1 MTTRRKKKTA
11 AVVKRITI
19 RAGPT
24 GKARD
29 TASTRRASA
38 IKKEKRRVRAEAV
51 KYLSDE
57 AYVKEFLAELG
68 GVKSIDL
75 VGALEKR
82 KEVDEFKLAE
92 LLRMEVKAVRKILY
106 RLYEKKVVS
115 FRKTRDEEKGWYT
128 YIWKLEPNKIHELM
142 NGRKT
147 QAVNSLRE
155 KLERETQ
162 NQFFKCANGCMRIPF
177 EKAFELSFVCP
188 ECASKLEAFDNDA
201 IVKQLKR
208 YIEQVEKY

>member
-1 MTTRRKKKTA
+1 MANLTKKQTAAARKKEAGLKKREVASSRKA
-11 AVVKRITI
+11 A
-19 RAGPT
+19 A
-24 GKARD
+24 
-29 TASTRRASA
+29 
-38 IKKEKRRVRAEAV
+38 KKEKHRVRGEAV
-51 KYLSDE
+51 RYLSDA

-75 VGALEKR
+75 VSALEKR

-92 LLRMEVKAVRKILY
+92 LLRIEVKAVRKILY

-128 YIWKLEPNKIHELM
+128 YIWKLEPNKIHDLM

-147 QAVNSLRE
+147 QAVNSLRD

-188 ECASKLEAFDNDA
+188 ECGSKLDAFDNDA
-201 IVKQLKR
+201 IVKQLKQ

>member
-1 MTTRRKKKTA
+1 MATKNWKKTA
-11 AVVKRITI
+11 AAKKKAGMKKAI
-19 RAGPT
+19 REA
-24 GKARD
+24 
-29 TASTRRASA
+29 ASLKKVAA
-38 IKKEKRRVRAEAV
+38 KKEKHRARAEAV
-51 KYLSDE
+51 KYLSDA

-75 VGALEKR
+75 VSVLEKR
-82 KEVDEFKLAE
+82 KEVDEFKLAG
-92 LLRMEVKAVRKILY
+92 LLHMEVKAVRKILY

-115 FRKTRDEEKGWYT
+115 FRKIRDEEKGWYT

-147 QAVNSLRE
+147 LAVNSLRE

-177 EKAFELSFVCP
+177 EKAFELSFICP
-188 ECASKLEAFDNDA
+188 ECGSKLEAFDNEA
-201 IVKQLKR
+201 IVKQLKQ

>member
-1 MTTRRKKKTA
+1 LATKNWKKTA
-11 AVVKRITI
+11 AAKKKAGMKKAI
-19 RAGPT
+19 REA
-24 GKARD
+24 
-29 TASTRRASA
+29 ASLKKVAA
-38 IKKEKRRVRAEAV
+38 KKEKHRARAEAV
-51 KYLSDE
+51 KYLSDA

-75 VGALEKR
+75 VSVLEKR
-82 KEVDEFKLAE
+82 KEVDEFKLAG
-92 LLRMEVKAVRKILY
+92 LLHMEVKAVRKILY

-115 FRKTRDEEKGWYT
+115 FRKIRDEEKGWYT

-147 QAVNSLRE
+147 LAVNSLRE

-177 EKAFELSFVCP
+177 EKAFELSFICP
-188 ECASKLEAFDNDA
+188 ECGSKLEAFDNEA
-201 IVKQLKR
+201 IVKQLKQ